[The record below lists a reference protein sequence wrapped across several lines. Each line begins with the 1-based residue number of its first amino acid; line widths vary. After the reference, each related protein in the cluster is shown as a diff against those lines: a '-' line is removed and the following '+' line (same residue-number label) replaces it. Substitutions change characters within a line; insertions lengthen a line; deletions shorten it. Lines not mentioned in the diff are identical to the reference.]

1 MQLIESN
8 RLLSTCKRCGL
19 KFEVNS
25 LITYI
30 TRLATTRRFD
40 VPAPVA
46 WAHGELK
53 PHMLMI

>member
-25 LITYI
+25 LITYPLYCPKCDFNKSEEEFNRSS
-30 TRLATTRRFD
+30 TNGR
-40 VPAPVA
+40 
-46 WAHGELK
+46 
-53 PHMLMI
+53 